1 MNQNLFSAQD
11 YTDEQIFALEQ
22 QKILSNTW
30 HFCGLA
36 EDLSQPNEYLTVQA
50 GNNNLLV
57 YRNEQGE
64 LSALHNICR
73 HRGMQLVEGKGKLT
87 RTISCPYHDWTYSQA
102 GELKSMPKL
111 KEDFEGVDKKCL
123 SLKPAQVGIW
133 RGMIWVHPDINA
145 IALSEFFAPMDKH
158 LAPYEVE
165 RLIET
170 KDDVIEETINA
181 NWKLVVENYIDHYHL
196 AQLHA
201 GTLAMYDH
209 QRAEFG
215 FAGEH
220 FYFWEP
226 LTNDYRANI
235 AKNSPYPMLMDKE
248 DVRLGAWVPMLFP
261 CIGLAETESSWSV
274 FQIIPLAVNKTKVV
288 IRSKVKDCSMMEYLK
303 QASASYSY
311 WQRKVKGKY
320 QRLDETHALGSGDF
334 MKEDIYVCEQ
344 LQKSL
349 TSPYFEFGPSA
360 THGELPIRE
369 FQKRVLSRLS
379 AEGKS

>member
-1 MNQNLFSAQD
+1 MKQNLLSARD
-11 YTDEQIFALEQ
+11 YTDEQTFALEQ
-22 QKILSNTW
+22 KKIFSNTW

-36 EDLSQPNEYLTVQA
+36 EDLSQHNRYLTVQA

-64 LSALHNICR
+64 LMALHNICR
-73 HRGMQLVEGKGKLT
+73 HRGMQLVEGQGELK

-102 GELKSMPKL
+102 GELKSMPKQ
-111 KEDFEGVDKKCL
+111 KQDFAGVDKACL
-123 SLKPAQVGIW
+123 SLKQAQVGIW
-133 RGMIWVHPDINA
+133 RGMIWVHPDPNA
-145 IALSEFFAPMDKH
+145 IALSDFFAPMEQH

-165 RLIET
+165 SLVEA
-170 KDDVIEETINA
+170 KDYIIEETIHA

-209 QRAEFG
+209 KLAEFG

-226 LTNDYRANI
+226 LTQDYRADI
-235 AKNSPYPMLMDKE
+235 AKNSPYPMLMDKD
-248 DVRLGAWVPMLFP
+248 DVRLGVWVPMLFP

-274 FQIIPLAVNKTKVV
+274 FQIIPLSVNKTRVV

-303 QASASYSY
+303 QAGASYNY
-311 WQRKVKGKY
+311 WQSKVKGKY
-320 QRLDETHALGSGDF
+320 QNFDESHALGSGDF

-360 THGELPIRE
+360 SQGELPIRE
-369 FQKRVLSRLS
+369 FQKNVLLRLS
-379 AEGKS
+379 A